1 MNTPLKIAIIGTGA
15 MGSIYAARLSNA
27 GHSVCAVDLWADH
40 VDAMNAG
47 GLTIDGPEGRLHA
60 TNIRAIHKL
69 PSDEPFELYV
79 IATKSFAVRK
89 SAEAIAKTL
98 TPDAM
103 VLTIQNG
110 LGVGDDVAASIPK
123 SQIILGV
130 AEGFG
135 ASMIGPA
142 HAAHT
147 SMKQIR
153 LGLMQG
159 ADEHRLSR
167 IANAWRDGGFH
178 IEIYDDIA
186 QLIWEKLLCNVTLSG
201 PCTAFG
207 RNVGELRAHAA
218 EWSIALSCMKEAY
231 AIGTRLG
238 INFSFDDPVRY
249 VTEFADRVGN
259 AKPSML
265 QDYEAQR
272 TSEIGT
278 INGAILKLGIE
289 LNMPTPY
296 NETICAV
303 IRAREAQFD

>member
-27 GHSVCAVDLWADH
+27 GHSICAIDVWADH
-40 VDAMNAG
+40 VEAMNLG

-60 TNIRAIHKL
+60 DNIRAIAEL
-69 PSDEPFELYV
+69 PSDEPFDLYI
-79 IATKSFAVRK
+79 IATKSFGVRK
-89 SAEAIAKTL
+89 SAAAIATTL
-98 TPDAM
+98 SPDAM

-110 LGVGDDVAASIPK
+110 LGAGDDVAAFIPK

-135 ASMIGPA
+135 ASMTGPA

-153 LGLMQG
+153 LGLMRG
-159 ADEHRLSR
+159 AQDHRLSR
-167 IANAWRDGGFH
+167 VADIWRDGGFH

-201 PCTAFG
+201 PCTAFDK
-207 RNVGELRAHAA
+207 NVAELRAHDA
-218 EWSIALSCMKEAY
+218 EWNIALSCMKEAH
-231 AIGTRLG
+231 AIGVQLG
-238 INFSFDDPVRY
+238 INFSFDDPIRY
-249 VTEFADRVGN
+249 VTEFADRVGT

-265 QDYEAQR
+265 QDHEAQR
-272 TSEIGT
+272 ASEIGT
-278 INGAILKLGIE
+278 INGAILKLGNE
-289 LNMPTPY
+289 MNMPTPY

-303 IRAREAQFD
+303 IRAREARFN

>member
-27 GHSVCAVDLWADH
+27 GHSVCAIDVWSDH
-40 VDAMNAG
+40 VDTMKLS
-47 GLTIDGPEGRLHA
+47 GLTISGPEGQLHA
-60 TNIRAIHKL
+60 AKIWATNEL
-69 PSDEPFELYV
+69 PSDEIFDLYI

-89 SAEAIAKTL
+89 SAEAISKTL
-98 TPDAM
+98 TPGAM

-110 LGVGDDVAASIPK
+110 LGAGDDVAAFVPK

-135 ASMIGPA
+135 ASMLGPA

-147 SMKQIR
+147 SIKQIR

-159 ADEHRLSR
+159 VNDHRLSR
-167 IANAWRDGGFH
+167 IVDAWRSGGFH

-207 RNVGELRAHAA
+207 RNVAELRAQPA
-218 EWSIALSCMKEAY
+218 EWNIALSCMKEAY
-231 AIGTRLG
+231 AIGTQLG
-238 INFSFDDPVRY
+238 IKFSFDDPVQY
-249 VTEFADRVGN
+249 VREFADRVGT

-265 QDYEAQR
+265 QDHEAQR
-272 TSEIGT
+272 ASEIAT
-278 INGAILKLGIE
+278 INGAILKLGNE

-303 IRAREAQFD
+303 IRAREARFN

>member
-1 MNTPLKIAIIGTGA
+1 

-27 GHSVCAVDLWADH
+27 GHSVCAIDVWADH

-47 GLTIDGPEGRLHA
+47 GLTIDGPEGRLQA
-60 TNIRAIHKL
+60 TNIRSTREL
-69 PSDEPFELYV
+69 PRDEPFDLYI

-89 SAEAIAKTL
+89 SAEAISKTL
-98 TPDAM
+98 TPDAI

-110 LGVGDDVAASIPK
+110 LDAGDDVATFVPK

-135 ASMIGPA
+135 ASMMGPA

-159 ADEHRLSR
+159 MEDQKLSR
-167 IANAWRDGGFH
+167 VANAWRDGGFH
-178 IEIYDDIA
+178 IEIYYDIA

-207 RNVGELRAHAA
+207 RNVAELRAQAA
-218 EWSIALSCMKEAY
+218 EWNIALSCMKEAY
-231 AIGTRLG
+231 AIGTQLG

-249 VTEFADRVGN
+249 VTEFADRVGT

-265 QDYEAQR
+265 QDHEAQC

-278 INGAILKLGIE
+278 INGAILKLGTE

>member
-27 GHSVCAVDLWADH
+27 GHSVCAIDVWADQ

-47 GLTIDGPEGRLHA
+47 GLTIDGPDGRLQA
-60 TNIRAIHKL
+60 VNIRATREL
-69 PSDEPFELYV
+69 PPNEPFDLYV
-79 IATKSFAVRK
+79 IATKSFAVRY

-98 TPDAM
+98 AHDAM

-110 LGVGDDVAASIPK
+110 LGAGDDVAAFVPK

-135 ASMIGPA
+135 ASMMGPA

-159 ADEHRLSR
+159 TDDHRLSR
-167 IANAWRDGGFH
+167 IADAWRDGGFH

-207 RNVGELRAHAA
+207 RNVGELRAQAA
-218 EWSIALSCMKEAY
+218 EWNIALSCMEEAY
-231 AIGTRLG
+231 AIGTQLG
-238 INFSFDDPVRY
+238 INFSLDDPVRY
-249 VTEFADRVGN
+249 VTEFADRVGT

-265 QDYEAQR
+265 QDHEAR
-272 TSEIGT
+272 RASEIGT
-278 INGAILKLGIE
+278 INGAILKLGNE

>member
-1 MNTPLKIAIIGTGA
+1 

-27 GHSVCAVDLWADH
+27 GHSVCAIDVWADH
-40 VDAMNAG
+40 VDAMNLG
-47 GLTIDGPEGRLHA
+47 GLTIDGPEGRLQA
-60 TNIRAIHKL
+60 ANIRATCEL
-69 PSDEPFELYV
+69 PPDEPYDLYV

-89 SAEAIAKTL
+89 NAEAIANTL
-98 TPDAM
+98 SPDAM

-110 LGVGDDVAASIPK
+110 LGAGDDVAAFVPK

-159 ADEHRLSR
+159 MEDQKLSR
-167 IANAWRDGGFH
+167 VADAWHDGGFH
-178 IEIYDDIA
+178 IEIYDDIT

-207 RNVGELRAHAA
+207 RNVAELRAQAA
-218 EWSIALSCMKEAY
+218 EWNIALSCMKEAY
-231 AIGTRLG
+231 AIGMHLG
-238 INFSFDDPVRY
+238 INFSFDDPLRY
-249 VTEFADRVGN
+249 VTEFADRVGT

-265 QDYEAQR
+265 QDHEAQR
-272 TSEIGT
+272 ASEIGT
-278 INGAILKLGIE
+278 INGAILKLGNE
-289 LNMPTPY
+289 LNVPTPY

>member
-1 MNTPLKIAIIGTGA
+1 

-27 GHSVCAVDLWADH
+27 SHSVCAIDVWADH

-47 GLTIDGPEGRLHA
+47 GLTIDGPEGRLQA
-60 TNIRAIHKL
+60 TNIQATREL
-69 PSDEPFELYV
+69 PSDEPFDLYI

-98 TPDAM
+98 TSGAM

-110 LGVGDDVAASIPK
+110 LGAGDDVAAFVPK

-135 ASMIGPA
+135 ASMLGPA

-159 ADEHRLSR
+159 ADDHRLSR
-167 IANAWRDGGFH
+167 IANTWRDGGFH

-207 RNVGELRAHAA
+207 RNVAELRAQAA
-218 EWSIALSCMKEAY
+218 EWNIALSCMKEAY
-231 AIGTRLG
+231 EIGTQLG

-249 VTEFADRVGN
+249 VTEFADRVGT

-265 QDYEAQR
+265 QDHEAQR
-272 TSEIGT
+272 ASEIGT
-278 INGAILKLGIE
+278 INGAILKLGNE
-289 LNMPTPY
+289 LNVPTPY

>member
-27 GHSVCAVDLWADH
+27 GHSVCAIDVWADH

-47 GLTIDGPEGRLHA
+47 GLTIDGPEGRLQA
-60 TNIRAIHKL
+60 TNIRATREP
-69 PSDEPFELYV
+69 PSDEPFDLYI

-89 SAEAIAKTL
+89 SAEAISKTL
-98 TPDAM
+98 TPRAM

-110 LGVGDDVAASIPK
+110 LGAGEDVAAFVPK

-159 ADEHRLSR
+159 VNDHRLSR
-167 IANAWRDGGFH
+167 IVDAWRSGRFH

-201 PCTAFG
+201 PCTAFD
-207 RNVGELRAHAA
+207 RNVAELRAQAV
-218 EWSIALSCMKEAY
+218 EWNIALSCMKEAY
-231 AIGTRLG
+231 AIGVQLG
-238 INFSFDDPVRY
+238 INFSFEDPVRY
-249 VTEFADRVGN
+249 VTDFAERVGT

-265 QDYEAQR
+265 QDHEAQR
-272 TSEIGT
+272 ASEIGT
-278 INGAILKLGIE
+278 INGAILKLGNE
-289 LNMPTPY
+289 LNVPTPY

>member
-47 GLTIDGPEGRLHA
+47 GLTIVGPEGRLQA
-60 TNIRAIHKL
+60 TNIRAFREL
-69 PSDEPFELYV
+69 PSDEPFDLYV

-110 LGVGDDVAASIPK
+110 LGAGDDVAAFVPK

-159 ADEHRLSR
+159 MEDQKLSR
-167 IANAWRDGGFH
+167 VADAWHDGGFH

-207 RNVGELRAHAA
+207 RNVAELRVQAA
-218 EWSIALSCMKEAY
+218 EWNIALSCMKEAY
-231 AIGTRLG
+231 AIGTQLG

-249 VTEFADRVGN
+249 VTEFADRVGT

-265 QDYEAQR
+265 QDHEAQR

-278 INGAILKLGIE
+278 INGAILKLGNE

>member
-27 GHSVCAVDLWADH
+27 GHSVCVIDVWADH

-47 GLTIDGPEGRLHA
+47 GLTIDGPEGRLQA
-60 TNIRAIHKL
+60 TNIRATRKL
-69 PSDEPFELYV
+69 PSDEPFDLYI
-79 IATKSFAVRK
+79 IATKSFAVRH

-110 LGVGDDVAASIPK
+110 LGTGDDVATFVPK
-123 SQIILGV
+123 SQIIIGV

-153 LGLMQG
+153 LGLIQG
-159 ADEHRLSR
+159 MEDQKLSR
-167 IANAWRDGGFH
+167 VADAWHDGGFH
-178 IEIYDDIA
+178 IEIYDDIT

-207 RNVGELRAHAA
+207 RNVAELRAQAA
-218 EWSIALSCMKEAY
+218 EWNIALSCMKEAY
-231 AIGTRLG
+231 AIGMHLG
-238 INFSFDDPVRY
+238 INFSFDDPLRY
-249 VTEFADRVGN
+249 VTEFADRVGT

-265 QDYEAQR
+265 QDHEAQR
-272 TSEIGT
+272 ASEIGT
-278 INGAILKLGIE
+278 INGAILKLGNE
-289 LNMPTPY
+289 LNVPTPY

>member
-27 GHSVCAVDLWADH
+27 GHSVCAIDVWADH
-40 VDAMNAG
+40 VDAMNLG
-47 GLTIDGPEGRLHA
+47 GLTIDGPEGQLRA
-60 TNIRAIHKL
+60 TNIRATREL
-69 PSDEPFELYV
+69 QSDEPYDLYI

-110 LGVGDDVAASIPK
+110 LGAGEDVATFIPK

-159 ADEHRLSR
+159 AEDHRLSR
-167 IANAWRDGGFH
+167 VANVWRDGGFH
-178 IEIYDDIA
+178 IESYDNIA

-207 RNVGELRAHAA
+207 RNVAELRAHAA
-218 EWSIALSCMKEAY
+218 EWNIALSCMKEAY
-231 AIGTRLG
+231 AIGIQLG

-249 VTEFADRVGN
+249 VTEFADRLGT

-265 QDYEAQR
+265 QDHEAQR
-272 TSEIGT
+272 TSEIET
-278 INGAILKLGIE
+278 INGAILKLCDE
-289 LNMPTPY
+289 LNIPTPY

-303 IRAREAQFD
+303 IRAREARFN

>member
-27 GHSVCAVDLWADH
+27 GHSVCAIDVWADH

-47 GLTIDGPEGRLHA
+47 GLTIDGPEGRLQA
-60 TNIRAIHKL
+60 TNIRATRKL
-69 PSDEPFELYV
+69 PSDEPFDLYI
-79 IATKSFAVRK
+79 IATKSFAVRH

-110 LGVGDDVAASIPK
+110 LGAGDDVAAFVPK

-142 HAAHT
+142 HVAHT

-153 LGLMQG
+153 LGLVQG
-159 ADEHRLSR
+159 MEDQKLSR
-167 IANAWRDGGFH
+167 VANAWHDGGFH

-207 RNVGELRAHAA
+207 RNVAELRAQAA
-218 EWSIALSCMKEAY
+218 EWNIALSCMKEAY
-231 AIGTRLG
+231 AIGMHLG

-249 VTEFADRVGN
+249 VTEFADHVGT

-265 QDYEAQR
+265 QDHEAQR

-278 INGAILKLGIE
+278 INGAILKLGNE
-289 LNMPTPY
+289 LNMPTPH

>member
-27 GHSVCAVDLWADH
+27 GHSVCAIDVWADH
-40 VDAMNAG
+40 VDAMNLG
-47 GLTIDGPEGRLHA
+47 GLTIDGPEGQLRA
-60 TNIRAIHKL
+60 TNIRATREL
-69 PSDEPFELYV
+69 QSDEPYDLYI

-110 LGVGDDVAASIPK
+110 LGAGEDVATFIPK

-159 ADEHRLSR
+159 AEDHRLSR
-167 IANAWRDGGFH
+167 VADVWRDGGFH
-178 IEIYDDIA
+178 IESYDNIA

-207 RNVGELRAHAA
+207 RNVAELRAHAA
-218 EWSIALSCMKEAY
+218 EWNIALSCMKEAY
-231 AIGTRLG
+231 AIGIQLG

-249 VTEFADRVGN
+249 VTEFADRLGT

-265 QDYEAQR
+265 QDHEAQR
-272 TSEIGT
+272 TSEIET
-278 INGAILKLGIE
+278 INGAILKLCDE

-303 IRAREAQFD
+303 IRAREARFN

>member
-1 MNTPLKIAIIGTGA
+1 MNL
-15 MGSIYAARLSNA
+15 
-27 GHSVCAVDLWADH
+27 
-40 VDAMNAG
+40 G
-47 GLTIDGPEGRLHA
+47 GLTIDGPEGRLQA
-60 TNIRAIHKL
+60 ANIRATCEL
-69 PSDEPFELYV
+69 PPDEPYDLYV

-89 SAEAIAKTL
+89 NAEAIANTL
-98 TPDAM
+98 SPDAM

-110 LGVGDDVAASIPK
+110 LGAGDDVAAFVPK

-153 LGLMQG
+153 LGLMEE
-159 ADEHRLSR
+159 ADDDRLSR

-201 PCTAFG
+201 PCTAFD
-207 RNVGELRAHAA
+207 RNVAELRAQAV
-218 EWSIALSCMKEAY
+218 EWNIALSCMKEAY
-231 AIGTRLG
+231 AIGVQLG
-238 INFSFDDPVRY
+238 INFSFEDPVRY
-249 VTEFADRVGN
+249 VTEFAERVGT

-265 QDYEAQR
+265 QDHEAQR
-272 TSEIGT
+272 ASEIGT
-278 INGAILKLGIE
+278 INGAILKLGNE

-303 IRAREAQFD
+303 ISAREAQFD

>member
-27 GHSVCAVDLWADH
+27 GHSVCVIDVWADH

-47 GLTIDGPEGRLHA
+47 GLTIDGPEGRLQA
-60 TNIRAIHKL
+60 TNIRATRKL
-69 PSDEPFELYV
+69 PSDEPFDLYI
-79 IATKSFAVRK
+79 IATKSFAVRP

-110 LGVGDDVAASIPK
+110 LGTGDDVATFVPK
-123 SQIILGV
+123 SQIIIGV

-159 ADEHRLSR
+159 MEDQKLSR
-167 IANAWRDGGFH
+167 VADAWHDGGFH
-178 IEIYDDIA
+178 IEIYDDIT

-207 RNVGELRAHAA
+207 RNVAELRAQAA
-218 EWSIALSCMKEAY
+218 EWNIALSCMKEAY
-231 AIGTRLG
+231 AIGMHLG
-238 INFSFDDPVRY
+238 INFSFDDPLRY
-249 VTEFADRVGN
+249 VTEFADRVGT

-265 QDYEAQR
+265 QDHEAQR
-272 TSEIGT
+272 ASEIGT
-278 INGAILKLGIE
+278 INGAILKLGNE
-289 LNMPTPY
+289 LNVPTPY

>member
-1 MNTPLKIAIIGTGA
+1 MTTPLKIAIIGTGA
-15 MGSIYAARLSNA
+15 MGSIYAARLSDA
-27 GHSVCAVDLWADH
+27 GHSVCAIDVWADH
-40 VDAMNAG
+40 VDAINSG
-47 GLTIDGPEGRLHA
+47 GLTIDGPEGQLRA
-60 TNIRAIHKL
+60 TNVRAIREL
-69 PSDEPFELYV
+69 PSDEPFDLYI
-79 IATKSFAVRK
+79 IATKSFGVHK

-98 TPDAM
+98 TPNAM

-110 LGVGDDVAASIPK
+110 LGAGDDVAAFIPK

-135 ASMIGPA
+135 ASMTGPA

-159 ADEHRLSR
+159 AKEHRLSR
-167 IANAWRDGGFH
+167 VVDAWRDGGFH
-178 IEIYDDIA
+178 VEIYGDIA
-186 QLIWEKLLCNVTLSG
+186 QLIWEKLLCNVALSG
-201 PCTAFG
+201 PCTVFDK
-207 RNVGELRAHAA
+207 NVAELSAHDA
-218 EWSIALSCMKEAY
+218 EWSIALSCMKEAF

-249 VTEFADRVGN
+249 VTEFATRVGT

-265 QDYEAQR
+265 QDHEAQR
-272 TSEIGT
+272 ASEIGT
-278 INGAILKLGIE
+278 INGAILRLGKE
-289 LNMPTPY
+289 MNVPTPY

-303 IRAREAQFD
+303 IRAREARFG

>member
-15 MGSIYAARLSNA
+15 MGSIYAVRLSTA

-47 GLTIDGPEGRLHA
+47 GLTIDGPEGRLQA
-60 TNIRAIHKL
+60 TNIRAFREL
-69 PSDEPFELYV
+69 PSDEPFDLYV

-98 TPDAM
+98 TPHAM

-110 LGVGDDVAASIPK
+110 LGAGDDVAAFIPK

-135 ASMIGPA
+135 ASMLGPA

-159 ADEHRLSR
+159 VDDHRLSHV
-167 IANAWRDGGFH
+167 ADAWRDGGFH

-207 RNVGELRAHAA
+207 RNVAELRVQAA
-218 EWSIALSCMKEAY
+218 EWNIALSCMKEAY
-231 AIGTRLG
+231 AIGTQLG

-249 VTEFADRVGN
+249 VTEFADRVGT

-265 QDYEAQR
+265 QDHEAQC

-278 INGAILKLGIE
+278 INGAILKLGNE

>member
-1 MNTPLKIAIIGTGA
+1 MTTPLKIAIIGTGA

-27 GHSVCAVDLWADH
+27 GHSVCAIDVWADH
-40 VDAMNAG
+40 VDAINSG
-47 GLTIDGPEGRLHA
+47 GLTIDGPEGQLRA
-60 TNIRAIHKL
+60 SNVRAIHEL
-69 PSDEPFELYV
+69 PSDEPFDLYI
-79 IATKSFAVRK
+79 IATKSFSVRE
-89 SAEAIAKTL
+89 SAEVIAKTL

-110 LGVGDDVAASIPK
+110 LGAGDDVAAFIPK

-135 ASMIGPA
+135 ASMTGPA
-142 HAAHT
+142 HATHT

-159 ADEHRLSR
+159 VDDHRLSR
-167 IANAWRDGGFH
+167 VADAWRDGGFH

-207 RNVGELRAHAA
+207 WNVAELRAHAA
-218 EWSIALSCMKEAY
+218 KWNIALSCMKEAY
-231 AIGTRLG
+231 EIGMQLG
-238 INFSFDDPVRY
+238 INFSFDDPIRY
-249 VTEFADRVGN
+249 VTEFADRVGT

-265 QDYEAQR
+265 QDHEAQR
-272 TSEIGT
+272 ASEIGT
-278 INGAILKLGIE
+278 INGAILKLGNE
-289 LNMPTPY
+289 LNVPTPY

>member
-1 MNTPLKIAIIGTGA
+1 MTTPLKIAIIGTGA

-27 GHSVCAVDLWADH
+27 GHSVCAVDVWADH
-40 VDAMNAG
+40 VDAMNSD
-47 GLTIDGPEGRLHA
+47 GLTIDGPEGRLRA
-60 TNIRAIHKL
+60 TNIRATRKL
-69 PSDEPFELYV
+69 PSNEPFDLYI

-98 TPDAM
+98 TPDTM

-110 LGVGDDVAASIPK
+110 LGAGDDVAAFIPK
-123 SQIILGV
+123 SHIILGV

-142 HAAHT
+142 HATHT

-159 ADEHRLSR
+159 IDDPRLSR
-167 IANAWRDGGFH
+167 VVDAWRDGGFH

-186 QLIWEKLLCNVTLSG
+186 QLIWEKLLCNVTLAG

-207 RNVGELRAHAA
+207 RNVAELRAQPA
-218 EWSIALSCMKEAY
+218 EWNIALSCMKEAY
-231 AIGTRLG
+231 AIGTQLG
-238 INFSFDDPVRY
+238 INFSFDDPVQY
-249 VTEFADRVGN
+249 VREFADRVGT

-265 QDYEAQR
+265 QDHEAQR
-272 TSEIGT
+272 ASEIAT
-278 INGAILKLGIE
+278 INGAILKLGNE

-303 IRAREAQFD
+303 IRAREARFD

>member
-1 MNTPLKIAIIGTGA
+1 MATPLKIAIIGTGA

-27 GHSVCAVDLWADH
+27 GHSVCAIDVWADH
-40 VDAMNAG
+40 VDAINLD
-47 GLTIDGPEGRLHA
+47 GLTIDGPEGRLQA
-60 TNIRAIHKL
+60 TNFRANHEL
-69 PSDEPFELYV
+69 PSDEPFDLYI

-89 SAEAIAKTL
+89 SAEAISKTL
-98 TPDAM
+98 TPDAI

-110 LGVGDDVAASIPK
+110 LGAGDDVATFVPK

-135 ASMIGPA
+135 ASMMGPA

-159 ADEHRLSR
+159 VNDHMLSR

-207 RNVGELRAHAA
+207 RNVAELRAQAA
-218 EWSIALSCMKEAY
+218 EWNIALSCMNEAY
-231 AIGTRLG
+231 AIGTQLSN
-238 INFSFDDPVRY
+238 NFSFDDPVRY
-249 VTEFADRVGN
+249 VTEFADRVGA

-265 QDYEAQR
+265 QDHEAQR
-272 TSEIGT
+272 ASEIGT
-278 INGAILKLGIE
+278 INGAILQLGNE
-289 LNMPTPY
+289 LNVPTPY

>member
-1 MNTPLKIAIIGTGA
+1 VHAAKI
-15 MGSIYAARLSNA
+15 
-27 GHSVCAVDLWADH
+27 WA
-40 VDAMNAG
+40 
-47 GLTIDGPEGRLHA
+47 TSE
-60 TNIRAIHKL
+60 L
-69 PSDEPFELYV
+69 PSDEIFDLYI

-89 SAEAIAKTL
+89 SAEAISKTL
-98 TPDAM
+98 TPGAM

-110 LGVGDDVAASIPK
+110 LGAGDDVAAFVPK

-135 ASMIGPA
+135 ASMLGPA

-147 SMKQIR
+147 SIKQIR

-159 ADEHRLSR
+159 VNDHRLSR
-167 IANAWRDGGFH
+167 IVDAWRSGGFH

-207 RNVGELRAHAA
+207 RNVAELREQPA
-218 EWSIALSCMKEAY
+218 EWNIALSCMKEAY
-231 AIGTRLG
+231 AIGTQLG
-238 INFSFDDPVRY
+238 INFSFDDPVQY
-249 VTEFADRVGN
+249 VREFADRVGT

-265 QDYEAQR
+265 QDLEAQR
-272 TSEIGT
+272 ASEIAT
-278 INGAILKLGIE
+278 INGAILKLGNE

-303 IRAREAQFD
+303 IRAREARFN

>member
-27 GHSVCAVDLWADH
+27 GHSGCAIDVWSDH
-40 VDAMNAG
+40 VDTMKLS
-47 GLTIDGPEGRLHA
+47 GLTISGPEGQLHA
-60 TNIRAIHKL
+60 AKIWATNEL
-69 PSDEPFELYV
+69 PSDEIFDLYI

-89 SAEAIAKTL
+89 SAEAISKTL
-98 TPDAM
+98 TPGAM

-110 LGVGDDVAASIPK
+110 LGAGDDVAAFVPK

-135 ASMIGPA
+135 ASMLGPA

-147 SMKQIR
+147 SIKQIR

-159 ADEHRLSR
+159 VNDHRLSR
-167 IANAWRDGGFH
+167 IVDAWRSGGFH

-207 RNVGELRAHAA
+207 RNVAELRAQAA
-218 EWSIALSCMKEAY
+218 EWKIALSCMKEAY
-231 AIGTRLG
+231 AVGTQLG
-238 INFSFDDPVRY
+238 INFSFDDPIRY
-249 VTEFADRVGN
+249 VTEFAERVGT

-265 QDYEAQR
+265 QDHEAQR
-272 TSEIGT
+272 ASEIGT
-278 INGAILKLGIE
+278 INGAILKLGNE
-289 LNMPTPY
+289 LNVPTPY